1 MANQER
7 GELGFECGER
17 RFVLKYSVNALCE
30 LEDALGMSI
39 RQFASLFKEPDS
51 IRLKQV
57 RAAMWSGLLEK
68 QPGITQQ
75 QAGAIIEEITMMRAM
90 DLVGQAMKAAFG
102 FADSSVSEA
111 EGDADPP
118 RGRGGRARGRSGAS
132 ATSTQKDSGS

>member
-1 MANQER
+1 MANRER

-39 RQFASLFKEPDS
+39 RQFASLFKEPEG

-57 RAAMWSGLLEK
+57 RAAMWAGLLEK
-68 QPGITQQ
+68 QPGVTQQ
-75 QAGAIIEEITMMRAM
+75 QAGTIIEEITMMKAM
-90 DLVGQAMKAAFG
+90 DLVGQAMQAAFG
-102 FADSSVSEA
+102 SSSSGAEEA
-111 EGDADPP
+111 EGDEDPR

-132 ATSTQKDSGS
+132 ATSTQNDSGP